1 MCNELP
7 DDARAIKC
15 LYRYPEHD
23 DRCRTHS
30 DVCSPRL
37 QVELLAKY
45 VWGGKQGAEGYT
57 EGDWTLTTKQ
67 LRIVEVHQQEIAS
80 PEHCVDFHEGNNA
93 GVACHRAS
101 GDESLVLPQEERL
114 PPVEEVAGISGT
126 EDVEQH
132 HHCPQAKGGR
142 EQKIFRAAQHLSRC
156 GVNLSMCAPTMGII
170 HEEEIHPTRPV
181 EHATDKSEQG
191 LASLSLDENTDHH
204 HHQAHESHSHASTQ
218 QLRAV
223 VIVLQHSCHQ
233 MNDGHAS

>member
-45 VWGGKQGAEGYT
+45 VWGGKQGTEGYT

-80 PEHCVDFHEGNNA
+80 PGIVLISMKVTMLVWRVIGRAAMSRLFFPKKS
-93 GVACHRAS
+93 VCHQLRK
-101 GDESLVLPQEERL
+101 L
-114 PPVEEVAGISGT
+114 
-126 EDVEQH
+126 
-132 HHCPQAKGGR
+132 QAFR
-142 EQKIFRAAQHLSRC
+142 EQK
-156 GVNLSMCAPTMGII
+156 M
-170 HEEEIHPTRPV
+170 
-181 EHATDKSEQG
+181 
-191 LASLSLDENTDHH
+191 
-204 HHQAHESHSHASTQ
+204 
-218 QLRAV
+218 
-223 VIVLQHSCHQ
+223 
-233 MNDGHAS
+233 

>member
-45 VWGGKQGAEGYT
+45 VWGGKQGTEGYT

-142 EQKIFRAAQHLSRC
+142 
-156 GVNLSMCAPTMGII
+156 
-170 HEEEIHPTRPV
+170 
-181 EHATDKSEQG
+181 
-191 LASLSLDENTDHH
+191 
-204 HHQAHESHSHASTQ
+204 
-218 QLRAV
+218 
-223 VIVLQHSCHQ
+223 
-233 MNDGHAS
+233 